1 MFYGDRVGFAQ
12 TQLCTNSR
20 KFVNDFFK
28 QLKAGAEES
37 VDYSGQ
43 YKRRKTGVRKMRGVE
58 SVDEA
63 NVSGSK
69 DLYTM
74 RDLRKDVYG

>member
-1 MFYGDRVGFAQ
+1 M
-12 TQLCTNSR
+12 
-20 KFVNDFFK
+20 
-28 QLKAGAEES
+28 
-37 VDYSGQ
+37 DYSGQ
-43 YKRRKTGVRKMRGVE
+43 YKRRKTGARKMRGVE